1 MSNKCL
7 YCYKTLD
14 NGEID
19 FHQQCSLDFFG
30 TKKPPVLA
38 YSIDQMAELAKN
50 IVERSIAVPGVQP
63 KLSLS
68 QISDELGNGNVG
80 RLTVVGAL
88 DGNYILKPPSE
99 DYQEMPEDEHLT
111 MRIAEALGIPV
122 VKSSLIRL
130 QSGELCY
137 ITKRI
142 DRTDAGE
149 KIHMLD
155 MYQIVEA
162 FDKYKSSMEKIG
174 KAIAEFS
181 SNTLLDQSYFF
192 ELAVFSFLTGNND
205 MHLKNF
211 SMINNGS
218 DWVLSPAYDLLN
230 VVLINP
236 GDKEE
241 LALPIRGKKD
251 RLKQYHFE
259 LFGADLGL
267 NEKQIEGVFKRFL
280 NDRRLALQWIKNS
293 FLSDEFKEK
302 YKLLLEER
310 FLRISDIPVT
320 KPEFPPYK
328 FCKNPEEIKLRTW
341 SIPVDDTFSILR
353 LFNISLTPIELK
365 NSLTLEIT
373 VDDGTNKTSR
383 EFPLFKLYQNPKL
396 QDDLFF
402 ITEETKYIDIPLP
415 KGRKKITGKIKTSSP
430 LDFEIVLACE
440 WIK

>member
-7 YCYKTLD
+7 YCYSILEKS
-14 NGEID
+14 EID
-19 FHQQCSLDFFG
+19 FHEQCSFNFFG
-30 TKKPPVLA
+30 TKKPPLLA
-38 YSIDQMAELAKN
+38 YSIEQMSELAKN

-68 QISDELGNGNVG
+68 QIKDELGNGSAG

-99 DYQEMPEDEHLT
+99 NYLEMPQDEHLT
-111 MRIAEALGIPV
+111 MRIAEAFGIPV

-142 DRTDAGE
+142 DRTDSGE

-192 ELAVFSFLTGNND
+192 ELTVFSFLTGNND

-211 SMINNGS
+211 SMINNGA

-236 GDKEE
+236 ADKEE

-280 NDRRLALQWIKNS
+280 NDRRIALQWINNS
-293 FLSDEFKEK
+293 FLSEEFKEE
-302 YKLLLEER
+302 YKLLLDER
-310 FLRISDIPVT
+310 FLRISDVPIT

-328 FCKNPEEIKLRTW
+328 FFKNPEEMKLRTW
-341 SIPVDDTFSILR
+341 SIPVDDTFSVLR
-353 LFNISLTPIELK
+353 LFNISLTPIKLRD
-365 NSLTLEIT
+365 SLTLEIV

-402 ITEETKYIDIPLP
+402 ITEETKYIDITLP
-415 KGRKKITGKIKTSSP
+415 KGRKKVTGRIKTSSSS
-430 LDFEIVLACE
+430 DFNIVLACE